1 MAILAL
7 RAQAS
12 VPFDRAQAVALA
24 TRSGKV
30 TEWELEREP
39 GGSGLRYSFDI
50 VNAGVSYEV
59 GVDARDGAILKTP
72 SKTMTMTRVTRIR
85 TTTRTRT
92 TTRIDRSGWGGG
104 DAEDCPQ
111 GGGALVEVVGRVRR
125 D

>member
-1 MAILAL
+1 MWRKSLMTGLVLAPFAAIGACALDSESHGDPAL

-12 VPFDRAQAVALA
+12 VPFDRAQVVALA

-50 VNAGVSYEV
+50 VNAGVNYEV
-59 GVDARDGAILKTP
+59 GVDAKDGAILENAIEDEDK
-72 SKTMTMTRVTRIR
+72 
-85 TTTRTRT
+85 
-92 TTRIDRSGWGGG
+92 DEG
-104 DAEDCPQ
+104 DEDD
-111 GGGALVEVVGRVRR
+111 GDDE

>member
-1 MAILAL
+1 MWRKSSKTGLFLAPLAAAGACTLGGESHGDPAL

-59 GVDARDGAILKTP
+59 GVDARDGAILENA
-72 SKTMTMTRVTRIR
+72 IE
-85 TTTRTRT
+85 
-92 TTRIDRSGWGGG
+92 DDDDDEG
-104 DAEDCPQ
+104 DEDKDDD
-111 GGGALVEVVGRVRR
+111 E
-125 D
+125 DEDDDKD